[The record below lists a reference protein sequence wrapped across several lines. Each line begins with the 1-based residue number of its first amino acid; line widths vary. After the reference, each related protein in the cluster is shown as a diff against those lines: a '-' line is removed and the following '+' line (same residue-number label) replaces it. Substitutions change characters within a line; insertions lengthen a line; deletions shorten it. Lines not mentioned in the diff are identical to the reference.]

1 MSFLENHND
10 ISRNFLSTIN
20 FFYCSICVTHT
31 ISLFYLAPDTFCQ
44 SFSKLQDCGI
54 LDQLLIQLWICVLK
68 KICKVAVIQDKYF
81 SCAYG
86 HKDSC
91 ILHIYMYVY
100 IKHVCAVHYI
110 VIHSQIE
117 IIYKI
122 QRTAH
127 FTSNGTE
134 IEKYAPTA

>member
-1 MSFLENHND
+1 MLGIFSTPSLCVKINTTMTYIKTFPFNHKLLLLQHMCDTYNFP
-10 ISRNFLSTIN
+10 FLSCT
-20 FFYCSICVTHT
+20 
-31 ISLFYLAPDTFCQ
+31 DTFCQ
-44 SFSKLQDCGI
+44 SFSKPQDCGI

-81 SCAYG
+81 SSAYG

-91 ILHIYMYVY
+91 ILHIYMYVD

-122 QRTAH
+122 QWTAPH
-127 FTSNGTE
+127 
-134 IEKYAPTA
+134 K